1 MQGAIDHDGTVA
13 SRSSD
18 VEKAQQKSADSLSTE
33 KGGNHEWSLSVPDT
47 QQSTVQ
53 QQRPSRV
60 ANTRGKSCPIETYNR
75 LNDQILLN
83 EKVEEDSLARMA
95 AVIGEDKATAVEL
108 RSQIYELRAS
118 IKIEKDKRDAAV
130 AAVIAHAWE
139 GKHEE
144 LALKLETLTASSVS
158 VEHQDWH
165 EECAAIAV
173 KLKKKDK
180 ELAALGVQV
189 KAGLASLNSLLAIL
203 EETDDAVA
211 RRLLSKPAYED
222 LQASASDAVAAGDYS
237 GLIPEALALA
247 DRLDANGA
255 VCSTGVNDWGTPNVV
270 LADEAQGVLD
280 VITVLGLSLPP
291 QMRRELEVAIERKN
305 ECVSRWNIGVLLR
318 LFRFQATKNSIDYS
332 SISAADVNTFPHYTD
347 CRPDISNEGIIGA
360 KLALATDGEDLL
372 AVVPSILK
380 LFPYAF
386 TSSLP
391 VLSRYVPAKNTIYG
405 VKNVTQP
412 LFRSYYAGCRV
423 RVVNTTGVYVED
435 TCELMD
441 HWRNY
446 GLMLQSPDDLPVC
459 STGDVCVRNMYNSV
473 WEYTNDVD
481 TADPKRLSQ
490 ILSVFRSRYADTVAL
505 SVLPGVVVGQILL
518 MGIISLYQVMSHK
531 RSVLLAQIWAYRSQN
546 GRMQPVYLAQI
557 TYHFIYNSNLYY
569 LGLSTGTLSS
579 ASVVNLTLSFFA
591 FAYSFVNLIKAR
603 SGDQV
608 LDRHFRLLW
617 EVILLAAT
625 VCVAIVLSA
634 FRLTSLAFIGN
645 LNGEL
650 LRRTSARGA
659 KYCGLQD
666 SCYVFTINLVLVIA
680 IFAAAL
686 GLVTLILVLVV
697 KWRIKRREGTTKTY
711 KVNNAAAKG
720 AMKTFKVDSAAA
732 KGTTDATATGD
743 SQKCQLTSFEQ
754 NCLGGEFTRL
764 FRDCDDIAYTTYMN
778 KRCTSVEALLLTG
791 YLFYGQ
797 HVYQATSVVLLL
809 VGRLLP
815 RKVTRTF
822 NQLLVRWR
830 MDPDDGTLS
839 HAMTCTWYAASA
851 ENYKLSEAMPVA

>member
-1 MQGAIDHDGTVA
+1 MGAA
-13 SRSSD
+13 
-18 VEKAQQKSADSLSTE
+18 ADSGTA
-33 KGGNHEWSLSVPDT
+33 GIWAT
-47 QQSTVQ
+47 QYHSERER
-53 QQRPSRV
+53 QQRNRSWRSNLRPSV
-60 ANTRGKSCPIETYNR
+60 LGAG
-75 LNDQILLN
+75 
-83 EKVEEDSLARMA
+83 V
-95 AVIGEDKATAVEL
+95 AVIGRTVVAPLLLFVVLATTGYLSSATFLIETSDSYFAYSQLDPLMHGGFSGCICSCRKILL
-108 RSQIYELRAS
+108 RLSAF
-118 IKIEKDKRDAAV
+118 
-130 AAVIAHAWE
+130 
-139 GKHEE
+139 GK
-144 LALKLETLTASSVS
+144 
-158 VEHQDWH
+158 
-165 EECAAIAV
+165 
-173 KLKKKDK
+173 
-180 ELAALGVQV
+180 
-189 KAGLASLNSLLAIL
+189 
-203 EETDDAVA
+203 DAV
-211 RRLLSKPAYED
+211 LSKPAYED

-237 GLIPEALALA
+237 GLTPEALAVA
-247 DRLDANGA
+247 DQLDANGA

-291 QMRRELEVAIERKN
+291 QMRRELEVAVERKD

-318 LFRFQATKNSIDYS
+318 LFRYPAAKNSIDYS
-332 SISAADVNTFPHYTD
+332 SISAADINTFPHYTD

-372 AVVPSILK
+372 AVVPNILK

-386 TSSLP
+386 TSSSLP
-391 VLSRYVPAKNTIYG
+391 
-405 VKNVTQP
+405 
-412 LFRSYYAGCRV
+412 SYYAGCRV

-435 TCELMD
+435 TCELVD

-446 GLMLQSPDDLPVC
+446 GIMLQSPDDLPVC

-481 TADPKRLSQ
+481 AADPKRLSQ
-490 ILSVFRSRYADTVAL
+490 IISVFRSRYADTVAL

-557 TYHFIYNSNLYY
+557 TYHFLYNSNLYY
-569 LGLSTGTLSS
+569 LGLSTGTVSS
-579 ASVVNLTLSFFA
+579 ASVVNLTLRFFA

-603 SGDQV
+603 SGDQI

-617 EVILLAAT
+617 EAILLAAT
-625 VCVAIVLSA
+625 VCVAVVLSDL
-634 FRLTSLAFIGN
+634 RLTSLAFIGD

-659 KYCGLQD
+659 MYCGLQD
-666 SCYVFTINLVLVIA
+666 SCYVFTINLVMEIA
-680 IFAAAL
+680 VFAAAL
-686 GLVTLILVLVV
+686 GLITLILTLVV
-697 KWRIKRREGTTKTY
+697 KWYIKRREGTTKTY
-711 KVNNAAAKG
+711 KVDNAATKG
-720 AMKTFKVDSAAA
+720 ITN
-732 KGTTDATATGD
+732 ATATGD

-822 NQLLVRWR
+822 NQLLVRWH

-839 HAMTCTWYAASA
+839 HAMTCTWYTASA
-851 ENYKLSEAMPVA
+851 ENYKLSEATPVA